1 MRNKLASCKS
11 GQIKIPGSCGEYCV
25 DAPPLML
32 QDLREVKG
40 SYFDLG
46 DINVHDGAGTIFAPT
61 GNDYVK
67 AGKVNNK
74 AGGSVVFMGI
84 EPLQNGSGD

>member
-1 MRNKLASCKS
+1 MDQKVCKCYRPVITCKP
-11 GQIKIPGSCGEYCV
+11 GQIKRYGCCQEFCV
-25 DAPPLML
+25 DPSSLML

-46 DINVHDGAGTIFAPT
+46 DVNVHDGAGTIFAPT

-67 AGKVNNK
+67 AGRVNAK

-84 EPLQNGSGD
+84 